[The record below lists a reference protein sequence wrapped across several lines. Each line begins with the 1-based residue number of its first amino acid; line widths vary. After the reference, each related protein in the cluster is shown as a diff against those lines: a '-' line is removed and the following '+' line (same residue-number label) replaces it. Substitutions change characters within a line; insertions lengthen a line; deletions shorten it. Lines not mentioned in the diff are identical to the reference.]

1 MRRSRSQLVRDP
13 TAQVECHH
21 VDNRFV
27 PLRVCDLARVLEE
40 DCGLRGIDRGESAAF
55 VEALAAVIEQEAGA
69 FERELEDQY
78 SFFNPDRETLPL
90 GGDLAARVPEGYRAL
105 DAQLRYLLD
114 KANFERLDDV
124 AVDRA
129 IRVASSHGF
138 RVQLDPSRVED
149 FCVFV
154 RGMGQVERTRRCLKA
169 PIRGTRRSLLVHRRL
184 VVIARLK
191 GDPHIL
197 LKMFKDIPEEDV
209 EALLP
214 HAEITM
220 NWMDRLFMLG
230 GGAGAIGSTTAQVA
244 KIASAGLM
252 VVSRLLWVVVFGA
265 AVLFWRTLTGYR
277 AAKAKRDS
285 QRTRHLYFQNISN
298 NSGTI
303 QMLIS
308 MTTQEEIKEAALAYL
323 LCACE
328 AASLTSEAELGAK
341 AESYLHDRFGI
352 QVDFDVADA
361 VRTLDRLG
369 LWNDRERMRVI
380 PLAQAVVRLRD
391 HWVHHRS
398 RDHHRD
404 RAADRVRDRGCRP
417 AGIENR

>member
-1 MRRSRSQLVRDP
+1 MRASRSQLVRDP
-13 TAQVECHH
+13 TAHIECHH

-27 PLRVCDLARVLEE
+27 PLRVCDLARVLGE
-40 DCGLRGIDRGESAAF
+40 DCARNGIEPGQSAA
-55 VEALAAVIEQEAGA
+55 VIDALSAVIEQEAMA

-90 GGDLAARVPEGYRAL
+90 RGDAATRTPEGYRAL
-105 DAQLRYLLD
+105 DARMRYLLD

-154 RGMGQVERTRRCLKA
+154 RGMGQVQRTRRCLRA
-169 PIRGTRRSLLVHRRL
+169 PIKGKAQSLLVHRRL
-184 VVIARLK
+184 VVMARLK

-220 NWMDRLFMLG
+220 SWIDRLFMLG
-230 GGAGAIGSTTAQVA
+230 GGAGAIGSTTAQVT
-244 KIASAGLM
+244 KIVSASLL
-252 VVSRLLWVVVFGA
+252 VVSRLLWVVLVGA
-265 AVLFWRTLTGYR
+265 AVLLWRTLTGYR
-277 AAKAKRDS
+277 AARAKRDS
-285 QRTRHLYFQNISN
+285 QRTRHLYFQNVAN

-303 QMLIS
+303 QMLTS
-308 MTTQEEIKEAALAYL
+308 MTTQEEIKEATLAYL
-323 LCACE
+323 LCASSPE
-328 AASLTSEAELGAK
+328 PISSEGELGTK
-341 AESYLHDRFGI
+341 VETYLRSRFGI
-352 QVDFDVADA
+352 QVDFDVTDA
-361 VRTLDRLG
+361 ARTLDRLG
-369 LWNDRERMRVI
+369 LWQNRERMQVV
-380 PLAQAVVRLRD
+380 PLTTAVSRLRD

-398 RDHHRD
+398 QNHHRE
-404 RAADRVRDRGCRP
+404 RAE
-417 AGIENR
+417 AGNSELRQEGRR

>member
-1 MRRSRSQLVRDP
+1 MRRSRSQLIRDP
-13 TAQVECHH
+13 TAHVECHH

-27 PLRVCDLARVLEE
+27 PLRVCDLARALEE
-40 DCGLRGIDRGESAAF
+40 DYGSRGTDRGELAAF
-55 VEALAAVIEQEAGA
+55 VEALVAVIEQEAGA
-69 FERELEDQY
+69 FERELEDRY

-191 GDPHIL
+191 GDAHIL

-220 NWMDRLFMLG
+220 NWIDRLFMLG

-244 KIASAGLM
+244 KIISAGLM

-277 AAKAKRDS
+277 AARAKRDS

-308 MTTQEEIKEAALAYL
+308 MTAQEEIKEAALAYV
-323 LCACE
+323 LCACG
-328 AASLTSEAELGAK
+328 AGFLASEAELGAK
-341 AESYLHDRFGI
+341 AESYLRDRFGI

-369 LWNDRERMRVI
+369 LWDDREGMRVI
-380 PLAQAVVRLRD
+380 PLAQAVARLRD
-391 HWVHHRS
+391 HWLHHRS

-404 RAADRVRDRGCRP
+404 RAAEGVRDRGCR
-417 AGIENR
+417 AASIEDR